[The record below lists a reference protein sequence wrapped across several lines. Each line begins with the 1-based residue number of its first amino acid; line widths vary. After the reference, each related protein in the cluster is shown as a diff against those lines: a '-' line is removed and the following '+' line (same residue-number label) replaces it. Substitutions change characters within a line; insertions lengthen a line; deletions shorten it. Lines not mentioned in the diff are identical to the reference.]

1 MEVRHRQQLG
11 LTRGKPFLAFL
22 PLALWAM
29 PVAAG
34 IVGNADHAAVLALLD
49 VPPKRR
55 GSAQLDRTNHP
66 ALDATE
72 MASMRLTISLAMV
85 AENIRHFQTG
95 RHGATA
101 I

>member
-11 LTRGKPFLAFL
+11 LTRGKPFFAFLSLAF
-22 PLALWAM
+22 WAM

-49 VPPKRR
+49 VTAKRR
-55 GSAQLDRTNHP
+55 RSARLNRAHHP
-66 ALDATE
+66 ALDTTE
-72 MASMRLTISLAMV
+72 MASVRLTISLAMV

-95 RHGATA
+95 RHSAAA